1 MNHLLK
7 KVKDIKSGGCVSI
20 ILNTHRTKPDNQK
33 DAITLKNLIKE
44 TEKRLLND
52 YDKRFA
58 GSIIEKLKNLADTID
73 HNHNL
78 ESLVLFVNA
87 DFADYTRMPIE
98 VEDRVI
104 IDNTFAT
111 RDLVRAFHLE
121 AGYYV
126 LVLSR
131 QNARLIEAYNDK
143 VVQELKGNFPIKN
156 TLYTADKIK
165 LSTAKG
171 QDILIEEFFNRV
183 DKLVLETIKENPL
196 PILLVTEI
204 RNFDHYQ
211 KITDKKDLIIGHI
224 IRNRDDEEPHHIVT
238 DAWKVV
244 QAIVKEKQA
253 ARITELEK
261 AVSTGRAL
269 SDYNEI
275 WNALQQ
281 GRGETLF
288 VKKEFFQPALLVD
301 NKILLVE
308 SLENDQKGI
317 VDDIIDEMIELNLAF
332 GGDTVFMEGNELEQF
347 QNVALITRF

>member
-1 MNHLLK
+1 MNQLFK
-7 KVKDIKSGGCVSI
+7 IVKDIQSEGCVSI

-33 DAITLKNLIKE
+33 DAITLKNLVKE
-44 TEKRLLND
+44 AEERLLND

-87 DFADYTRMPIE
+87 DFADYARMLIE
-98 VEDRVI
+98 VGDRVI

-111 RDLVRAFHLE
+111 RDLVRAMHQE
-121 AGYYV
+121 AGYYI

-131 QNARLIEAYNDK
+131 QNARLIEAYNDQ
-143 VVQELKGNFPIKN
+143 VVQEFRGNFPIKN
-156 TLYTADKIK
+156 TLYTTDRNK
-165 LSTAKG
+165 LSDAKG
-171 QDILIEEFFNRV
+171 QDNLIEEFFNRV

-196 PILLVTEI
+196 PILLATET
-204 RNFDHYQ
+204 RNFAHYQ
-211 KITDKKDLIIGHI
+211 KIADKKDLIIGHI
-224 IRNRDDEEPHHIVT
+224 NRNRDDEEPHHIIA

-253 ARITELEK
+253 ARIAELEK
-261 AVSTGRAL
+261 AVSTGRFL

-281 GRGETLF
+281 GRGQTLF

-308 SLENDQKGI
+308 SFDNDQKGI

-332 GGDTVFMEGNELEQF
+332 GGDTVFMEGDELEQF